1 MKFPHVIKPTEFS
14 EATKALIQSVETRI
28 FWGIVA
34 FLLVFGPLA
43 TVVADPITDFYG
55 VRSSFLVG
63 DPGDRKSWR
72 KRWGNTLVYLAPE
85 FGNAAQRKVFRDR
98 LKKNGDTHID
108 VYAQARHGNL
118 GGGQVWPERQ
128 DFTARLKELNDDGLK
143 PVLWLIP
150 ESKHGDHKQ
159 SMDAHF
165 AFQNQ
170 MVAKHDIQVAGY
182 VVCLECDETFS
193 PEQVNQLVANLKA
206 KTGKPVA
213 VHLAPGVGGFKRD
226 IRYYKG
232 ADFIYL
238 QIGDHL
244 HGDFVADSTLAV
256 NMLKEAMKLGIPVV
270 ANEYSAVSESATARA
285 LGDLLCA
292 NGAVGTGNGRNV
304 EPCGQAPKERE
315 KWYHRYEKEIVVA
328 GVAMATLYAVTRYDL
343 PLTLKATEDSYEIG
357 TKKRIGNHSV
367 GASYSE
373 NRAMATYEFRF

>member
-1 MKFPHVIKPTEFS
+1 MDSAGAARAKEKMRT
-14 EATKALIQSVETRI
+14 
-28 FWGIVA
+28 
-34 FLLVFGPLA
+34 LLVLLFVSVVLGCNA
-43 TVVADPITDFYG
+43 VVADPIDDFYG

-63 DPGDRKSWR
+63 DPADRKSWR
-72 KRWGNTLVYLAPE
+72 KRWGNTLVYLSDS
-85 FGNAAQRKVFRDR
+85 FGNDAQRKAFRDR

-108 VYAQARHGNL
+108 LYAQARHGDL

-159 SMDAHF
+159 SMSAHF

-170 MVAKHDIQVAGY
+170 MVNKHDGQVAGY

-226 IRYYKG
+226 VRYYKG

-285 LGDLLCA
+285 LGDLLCQ

-304 EPCGQAPKERE
+304 TLCGQRTAKKKE
-315 KWYHRYEKEIVVA
+315 WYQEYEKELIVSGIA
-328 GVAMATLYAVTRYDL
+328 AVTLFVMLNRNEEEPTFQLD
-343 PLTLKATEDSYEIG
+343 ANDNGYELG
-357 TKKRIGNHSV
+357 LNSGGYSLR
-367 GASYSE
+367 YSE
-373 NRAMATYEFRF
+373 DRIAATYRIEF

>member
-1 MKFPHVIKPTEFS
+1 MLAFIGMM
-14 EATKALIQSVETRI
+14 ALIGANSN
-28 FWGIVA
+28 
-34 FLLVFGPLA
+34 
-43 TVVADPITDFYG
+43 ADPIDEFYG

-72 KRWGNTLVYLAPE
+72 KRWGNTLVYLSDS
-85 FGNAAQRKVFRDR
+85 FGNDAQRKAFRDR

-108 VYAQARHGNL
+108 LYAQARHGDL
-118 GGGQVWPERQ
+118 GGGQIWPERQ

-170 MVAKHDIQVAGY
+170 MVNKHDGQVAGY
-182 VVCLECDETFS
+182 VVCLECDENFS

-226 IRYYKG
+226 VRYYTG

-238 QIGDHL
+238 QVGDHL
-244 HGDFVADSTLAV
+244 YGDFVADSTLAV

-270 ANEYSAVSESATARA
+270 ANEYSAVSESAAARA
-285 LGDLLCA
+285 LGDLLCQ

-304 EPCGQAPKERE
+304 TLCGQREARKKKE
-315 KWYHRYEKEIVVA
+315 WYQEYEKELIVT
-328 GVAMATLYAVTRYDL
+328 GIGIATLFVILNNDDPSSEKFQLHANDNG
-343 PLTLKATEDSYEIG
+343 YEIG
-357 TKKRIGNHSV
+357 FQSGGYNLR
-367 GASYSE
+367 YSE
-373 NRAMATYEFRF
+373 DKIQATYNIRF

>member
-1 MKFPHVIKPTEFS
+1 MDSAGAARAKEKVRT
-14 EATKALIQSVETRI
+14 
-28 FWGIVA
+28 
-34 FLLVFGPLA
+34 LLVSFFVSVVLGFN
-43 TVVADPITDFYG
+43 TVVADPIDEFYG

-63 DPGDRKSWR
+63 DPADRKSWR

-85 FGNAAQRKVFRDR
+85 FGNDAQRKAFRDR
-98 LKKNGDTHID
+98 LKRNGDTHID

-159 SMDAHF
+159 SMSAHF

-226 IRYYKG
+226 TRYYKG

-270 ANEYSAVSESATARA
+270 ANEYSAVSETATARA
-285 LGDLLCA
+285 LGDLLCQ

-304 EPCGQAPKERE
+304 TLCGQRTAKKKE
-315 KWYHRYEKEIVVA
+315 WYQEYEKELIVSGIAAVTLF
-328 GVAMATLYAVTRYDL
+328 VMLNNDDMSSEMFQLYAD
-343 PLTLKATEDSYEIG
+343 DNGYELG
-357 TKKRIGNHSV
+357 FKSGDYNLR
-367 GASYSE
+367 YSE
-373 NRAMATYEFRF
+373 DKVMATYKVEF

>member
-1 MKFPHVIKPTEFS
+1 MKFPHVI
-14 EATKALIQSVETRI
+14 ETRI

-63 DPGDRKSWR
+63 DPGDKKSWR
-72 KRWGNTLVYLAPE
+72 KRWGNTLVYLAEE
-85 FGNAAQRKVFRDR
+85 FGNDAQRKAFRDR
-98 LKKNGDTHID
+98 LKKNSDTHID
-108 VYAQARHGNL
+108 LYAQARHGFL
-118 GGGQVWPERQ
+118 EGGQVWPERQ

-165 AFQNQ
+165 AFQNH
-170 MVAKHDIQVAGY
+170 MVNKHDSQIAGY

-193 PEQVNQLVANLKA
+193 PEQVNELVANLKA

-270 ANEYSAVSESATARA
+270 ANEYSAVSETAAARA
-285 LGDLLCA
+285 LGDLLCKH
-292 NGAVGTGNGRNV
+292 GAVGTGNGRNI
-304 EPCGQAPKERE
+304 EFCGQVRKKE
-315 KWYHRYEKEIVVA
+315 KWYQKYETEMVVG
-328 GVAMATLYAVTRYDL
+328 GVALATLFLVSRYDL
-343 PLTLKATEDSYEIG
+343 PLTLRATEKTYEIG
-357 TKKRIGNHSV
+357 TSKRIGSHSV
-367 GASYSE
+367 GVTYSE
-373 NRAMATYEFRF
+373 NRSMATYKFDW

>member
-1 MKFPHVIKPTEFS
+1 MGINTYSGCTNNYRVDFTRTFRKKATAVILS
-14 EATKALIQSVETRI
+14 
-28 FWGIVA
+28 
-34 FLLVFGPLA
+34 LLLCGTA
-43 TVVADPITDFYG
+43 SADLFG

-63 DPGDRKSWR
+63 EPGERKSWR
-72 KRWGNTLVYLAPE
+72 ERYGNTLVYLAPE
-85 FGNAAQRKVFRDR
+85 FGNDAQRKAFRDR
-98 LKKNGDTHID
+98 LKRNGDTHID
-108 VYAQARHGNL
+108 LYAQARNGNL

-165 AFQNQ
+165 AFQNH
-170 MVAKHDIQVAGY
+170 MVNKHDSQVAGY

-193 PEQVNQLVANLKA
+193 SEQVNQLVANLKA

-226 IRYYKG
+226 TRYYKG

-270 ANEYSAVSESATARA
+270 ANEYSAASETAAARA
-285 LGDLLCA
+285 LGDLLCK

-304 EPCGQAPKERE
+304 HLCGQRETASKKE
-315 KWYHRYEKEIVVA
+315 WYKKYEKEILGIGAALV
-328 GVAMATLYAVTRYDL
+328 TLYAVSRYDL
-343 PLTLKATEDSYEIG
+343 PLTMRATEEDYQIG
-357 TKKRIGNHSV
+357 LQKPIGNHTV
-367 GASYSE
+367 GIEYGSM
-373 NRAMATYEFRF
+373 RTMLTYGFRF